1 MMLLALMPLRFACHG
16 CYFIAIIIHAT
27 ESSKGQ
33 RACKEGARERGRE
46 KKERKRLRER
56 GVPGRKRWEPE
67 AWERGGGIEGTRE
80 KKRETDRKSVRERVS
95 TRKVLPD
102 SDSWDCMSSN

>member
-33 RACKEGARERGRE
+33 RACKEGAREREERE
-46 KKERKRLRER
+46 KETQRER
-56 GVPGRKRWEPE
+56 GAGEEEVGAGSLGE
-67 AWERGGGIEGTRE
+67 GGGGLRE
-80 KKRETDRKSVRERVS
+80 LGRRRERQIES
-95 TRKVLPD
+95 Q
-102 SDSWDCMSSN
+102 